1 MRDFGDIV
9 NMMNGHFSPGK
20 VGKTSFR
27 QNEFLECKTSYDNLI
42 YKGVKHD
49 LTSTMPSCNR
59 PLPAQKYVLRII
71 LSKRVFSK
79 HYLYFFKLSEINA
92 MRRPTQY
99 LPQGNIWFFTLE

>member
-49 LTSTMPSCNR
+49 
-59 PLPAQKYVLRII
+59 
-71 LSKRVFSK
+71 
-79 HYLYFFKLSEINA
+79 
-92 MRRPTQY
+92 
-99 LPQGNIWFFTLE
+99 